1 MKSSG
6 ATSVWQMDKCGR
18 SGTYDNKDCAG
29 EPLRL
34 TGTDYASGPCI
45 VPDAYQHINARDYAT
60 LYMCSNATAFSSWID
75 SNPADPVSICK
86 QAPPP
91 AGPPPPPSNLRTAM
105 FCKDNKLF
113 MQAGCTGGCSNSR
126 YCVARPGDASFP
138 AGVSCATTT
147 PLPDDWCI
155 PQSSALS
162 ALPAFMLSSGSA
174 TGALSFRIG
183 CPAPN
188 GEPSY
193 QYYASSDCSG
203 NAMGVWET
211 AGGCRAE
218 SDPSDVCKVE
228 SAWSAWSTCTCDDT
242 ANIIRTRTRMDGSVE
257 SESRMCQLVD
267 PCPGVA
273 DAEPA
278 KVQMEL
284 VSCS

>member
-18 SGTYDNKDCAG
+18 SATYDNKDCAG
-29 EPLRL
+29 EPLGL

-45 VPDAYQHINARDYAT
+45 VPDAYQHINARDYTT
-60 LYMCSNATAFSSWID
+60 LYMCSNTTDFNSWID
-75 SNPADPVSICK
+75 SNPADPVSVCK
-86 QAPPP
+86 HAPPP
-91 AGPPPPPSNLRTAM
+91 AGPPPPP
-105 FCKDNKLF
+105 
-113 MQAGCTGGCSNSR
+113 
-126 YCVARPGDASFP
+126 
-138 AGVSCATTT
+138 
-147 PLPDDWCI
+147 W
-155 PQSSALS
+155 
-162 ALPAFMLSSGSA
+162 
-174 TGALSFRIG
+174 
-183 CPAPN
+183 
-188 GEPSY
+188 
-193 QYYASSDCSG
+193 
-203 NAMGVWET
+203 
-211 AGGCRAE
+211 
-218 SDPSDVCKVE
+218 